1 MSQTTMLA
9 VERLHPF
16 RDHPYFVRND
26 AEMDALAESI
36 REHGILSPLIVRP
49 LEDAPGDY
57 EVVSGH
63 RRLFAAKVA
72 GLHEVPAMVRTLDR
86 DAAAIAL
93 VDSNLHRE
101 HILPS
106 EKAFAYKMKMEAIKR
121 QGRRSDLT
129 LSPVA
134 TKLDA
139 AADIGKKAG
148 ESRDQ
153 VFRYIRLTRLS
164 RSLLNLV
171 DEGQIALTP
180 AVELSFLTESE
191 QADLAEA
198 IAYAGA
204 TPSLSQAQ
212 QMKRLSQ
219 EGRLTA
225 QEITRIL
232 SEPKPNQREQ
242 LRLRRDDLKR
252 FFPAN
257 CSDEQMKRDIL
268 RGLELLH
275 KQRSRGQER

>member
-1 MSQTTMLA
+1 MLA

-16 RDHPYFVRND
+16 RDHPYYVRND
-26 AEMDALAESI
+26 AEMDALSESI

-49 LEDAPGDY
+49 LEDAPGEY

-63 RRLFAAKVA
+63 RRLFAARAA
-72 GLHEVPAMVRTLDR
+72 GLREVPAIIRTLDR
-86 DAAAIAL
+86 DAAVIAL
-93 VDSNLHRE
+93 VDSNLHRD

-106 EKAFAYKMKMEAIKR
+106 EKAFAYKMKMEALKH
-121 QGRRSDLT
+121 QGKRSDLT
-129 LSPVA
+129 SAQLAPKSVEIVA
-134 TKLDA
+134 NDA
-139 AADIGKKAG
+139 STSKDTIK
-148 ESRDQ
+148 
-153 VFRYIRLTRLS
+153 RYIRLTHLS

-191 QADLAEA
+191 QAYLVEA

-225 QEITRIL
+225 QEMERIL

>member
-1 MSQTTMLA
+1 MSQATMLA
-9 VERLHPF
+9 VECLHPF
-16 RDHPYFVRND
+16 RDHPYYVRND

-49 LEDAPGDY
+49 LEDAPGEY

-72 GLHEVPAMVRTLDR
+72 GLREVPAMIRTLDR

-106 EKAFAYKMKMEAIKR
+106 EKAFAYKMKLDAIKH
-121 QGRRSDLT
+121 QGRTSGQVGPKLSAEEISD
-129 LSPVA
+129 SDSA
-134 TKLDA
+134 
-139 AADIGKKAG
+139 
-148 ESRDQ
+148 RQ
-153 VFRYIRLTRLS
+153 VKRYIRLTHLS

-191 QADLAEA
+191 QAELTEA

-219 EGRLTA
+219 EGFLTA
-225 QEITRIL
+225 KEIERIL

>member
-1 MSQTTMLA
+1 MNQTTMLA
-9 VERLHPF
+9 IERLHPF
-16 RDHPYFVRND
+16 RDHPYYVRND

-49 LEDAPGDY
+49 LENAPGEY

-72 GLHEVPAMVRTLDR
+72 GLREVPAMIRTLDR

-106 EKAFAYKMKMEAIKR
+106 EKAFAYKMKLEAIKH
-121 QGRRSDLT
+121 QGRTSGQVGPKLSTEEISD
-129 LSPVA
+129 SDSA
-134 TKLDA
+134 
-139 AADIGKKAG
+139 
-148 ESRDQ
+148 RQ
-153 VFRYIRLTRLS
+153 VKRYIRLTHLS

-191 QADLAEA
+191 QADLTEA

-219 EGRLTA
+219 EGQLTA
-225 QEITRIL
+225 REMERIL

-242 LRLRRDDLKR
+242 LRLRRDELKR

-257 CSDEQMKRDIL
+257 CSGEQMKRDIL

-275 KQRSRGQER
+275 RQRSRGQER

>member
-1 MSQTTMLA
+1 
-9 VERLHPF
+9 
-16 RDHPYFVRND
+16 
-26 AEMDALAESI
+26 
-36 REHGILSPLIVRP
+36 
-49 LEDAPGDY
+49 
-57 EVVSGH
+57 
-63 RRLFAAKVA
+63 
-72 GLHEVPAMVRTLDR
+72 
-86 DAAAIAL
+86 
-93 VDSNLHRE
+93 
-101 HILPS
+101 
-106 EKAFAYKMKMEAIKR
+106 MKMEALKH
-121 QGRRSDLT
+121 QGKRSDLT
-129 LSPVA
+129 SAQLAPKSVEIVA
-134 TKLDA
+134 NDA
-139 AADIGKKAG
+139 STSKDTIK
-148 ESRDQ
+148 
-153 VFRYIRLTRLS
+153 RYIRLTHLS

-191 QADLAEA
+191 QADLTEA

-219 EGRLTA
+219 EGRLTT

>member
-16 RDHPYFVRND
+16 RDHPYYVRND

-49 LEDAPGDY
+49 LEGAPGEY

-72 GLHEVPAMVRTLDR
+72 GLREVPAMIRSLDR

-106 EKAFAYKMKMEAIKR
+106 EKAFAYKMKMEAIKH
-121 QGRRSDLT
+121 QGRTSGQVGPKLSAEEISD
-129 LSPVA
+129 SDSA
-134 TKLDA
+134 
-139 AADIGKKAG
+139 
-148 ESRDQ
+148 RQ
-153 VFRYIRLTRLS
+153 VKRYIRLTHLS

-191 QADLAEA
+191 QADLTEA

-225 QEITRIL
+225 KEIERIL

-242 LRLRRDDLKR
+242 LRLRRDELKR

-275 KQRSRGQER
+275 RRRSRGQER

>member
-1 MSQTTMLA
+1 MLA

-16 RDHPYFVRND
+16 RDHPYYVRND

-49 LEDAPGDY
+49 LEDAPGEY

-72 GLHEVPAMVRTLDR
+72 GLREVPAMIRTLDR

-106 EKAFAYKMKMEAIKR
+106 EKAFAYKMKMEALNR
-121 QGRRSDLT
+121 QGQT
-129 LSPVA
+129 CGQVGH
-134 TKLDA
+134 K
-139 AADIGKKAG
+139 
-148 ESRDQ
+148 SRDSLSDIESGRQ
-153 VFRYIRLTRLS
+153 VQRYIRLTHLS

-180 AVELSFLTESE
+180 AVELSFLTGSE
-191 QADLAEA
+191 QADLTEA

-219 EGRLTA
+219 EGQLTA
-225 QEITRIL
+225 REIERIL

-275 KQRSRGQER
+275 RQRSRGQER

>member
-1 MSQTTMLA
+1 MSQATILA

-16 RDHPYFVRND
+16 RDHPYYVRND

-49 LEDAPGDY
+49 LEDAPGEY

-72 GLHEVPAMVRTLDR
+72 GLREVPAMIRTLDR
-86 DAAAIAL
+86 DTAAIAL

-106 EKAFAYKMKMEAIKR
+106 EKAFAYKMKMEALNR
-121 QGRRSDLT
+121 QGQT
-129 LSPVA
+129 CGQVGH
-134 TKLDA
+134 K
-139 AADIGKKAG
+139 
-148 ESRDQ
+148 SRDSLSDIESGRQ
-153 VFRYIRLTRLS
+153 VQRYIRLTHLS

-191 QADLAEA
+191 QADLTEA

-219 EGRLTA
+219 EGRLTER
-225 QEITRIL
+225 EIERIL

-257 CSDEQMKRDIL
+257 CTDEQMKRDIL

-275 KQRSRGQER
+275 RQRSRGQER